1 MLRETIKIEQLTKN
15 YSDIFGYTI
24 HLFKDISFNIEQGK
38 VTSILASQGSGKSTL
53 LKIVAGVEEG
63 IYKADG
69 RRIFIPTKQSSFPWL
84 NVNENIKF
92 NNKSISGES
101 VKEII
106 NFVGLEGY
114 EDHYPDNN
122 SVGFRFRISLA
133 RAIINNPQLILID
146 ESISTL
152 PYKRKLEFYLLLR
165 KVTSQK
171 GIPILYST
179 SSVSEAIRLSDK
191 IILLNQT
198 PSKIVCEKT
207 ILIDDEQRVD
217 QEANF
222 RVTDYFSDKEN
233 SIITDGL
240 FTF

>member
-1 MLRETIKIEQLTKN
+1 MTKKTINIESLSKN
-15 YSDIFGYTI
+15 YTDILGYTI
-24 HLFKDISFNIEQGK
+24 QLFEDISFNIESGK
-38 VTSILASQGSGKSTL
+38 ITSILAPHGSGKSTL

-63 IYKADG
+63 IQEADG
-69 RRIFIPTKQSSFPWL
+69 TRIYIPAKPSSFPWL
-84 NVNENIKF
+84 NVSENIKF
-92 NNKSISGES
+92 NNKSISDDS

-114 EDHYPDNN
+114 EDHNPNNN

-152 PYKRKLEFYLLLR
+152 PQKRRLEFYSLLR
-165 KVTSQK
+165 KVTSEK

-191 IILLNQT
+191 IVLMAQS
-198 PSKIVCEKT
+198 PSEIICEKIV
-207 ILIDDEQRVD
+207 LIDEEQRVD
-217 QEANF
+217 SDANF
-222 RVTDYFSDKEN
+222 RVTDYFNDGEVKFLSK
-233 SIITDGL
+233 SII
-240 FTF
+240 